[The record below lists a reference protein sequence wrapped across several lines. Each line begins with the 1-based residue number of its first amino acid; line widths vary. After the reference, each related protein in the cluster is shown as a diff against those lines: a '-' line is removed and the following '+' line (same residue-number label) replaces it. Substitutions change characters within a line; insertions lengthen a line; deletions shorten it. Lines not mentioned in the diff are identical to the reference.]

1 MNTIDMNDKQIKR
14 NRIAAFLPEAFRI
27 AKYKLSGKL
36 ARFAED
42 VAQEALFKALEK
54 EDDSPEDMEH
64 FDNWLRAIV
73 NNKCTDTFRKKRE
86 ELTDDG
92 DMNNPVATGYCEES
106 DAQERKETHKNLK
119 RCIHKL
125 PSRDKKVILLRDFFK
140 CSGKETAA
148 YLEIPQGNV
157 NVYYQRAKKKLRA
170 LLIA

>member
-1 MNTIDMNDKQIKR
+1 MNDKQIKR
-14 NRIAAFLPEAFRI
+14 NRIAAFLPEALRI

-42 VAQEALFKALEK
+42 VVQEAVFKALEK

-73 NNKCTDTFRKKRE
+73 NNKCTDMFRKKRE
-86 ELTDDG
+86 ELTNDG
-92 DMNNPVATGYCEES
+92 DIYNLGATESCEES
-106 DAQERKETHKNLK
+106 DAHEKREEHKNLK
-119 RCIHKL
+119 RCIYKL
-125 PSRDKKVILLRDFFK
+125 PSRDKKMILLRDFFK

-148 YLEIPQGNV
+148 YLEIPEGNV

>member
-14 NRIAAFLPEAFRI
+14 NRIAAFLPQALRI
-27 AKYKLSGKL
+27 AKYKLSRKL

-42 VAQEALFKALEK
+42 VAQDALFKALEK
-54 EDDSPEDMEH
+54 EHLSPEDIEH
-64 FDNWLRAIV
+64 FDNWLRTIA
-73 NNKCTDTFRKKRE
+73 NNTCTDTFRKKRE
-86 ELTDDG
+86 EFTKEG
-92 DMNNPVATGYCEES
+92 DVSNLATTEWSEES
-106 DAQERKETHKNLK
+106 DKHERREAYKNLK

-157 NVYYQRAKKKLRA
+157 NVYYQRAKKRLRA
-170 LLIA
+170 LIIE